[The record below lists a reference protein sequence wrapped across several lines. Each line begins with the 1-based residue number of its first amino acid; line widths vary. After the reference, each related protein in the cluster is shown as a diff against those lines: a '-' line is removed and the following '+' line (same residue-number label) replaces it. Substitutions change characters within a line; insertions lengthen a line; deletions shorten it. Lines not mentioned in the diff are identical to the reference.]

1 MALRWRLSQAWNA
14 VIVVVVLVSVVT
26 QLVLVVRGVDVLVE
40 DDGDIAST
48 PTRVLRFFSY
58 FTIQSNLLAMATAA
72 TLVARPD
79 RDGRWWRI
87 ARIAA
92 VVGMTVTFFVYYIAL
107 RPILDLQGVTKATD
121 IAFHYVAPI
130 MTVGGWLLF
139 GPRPRIDP
147 GSLLRHLVWPV
158 GYLAYILVLGAV
170 SEWYPYPFID
180 ADDLG
185 YATSLFHAVLVTA
198 LLLAVGG
205 AYWYLDKAMREFPK
219 PSLRTELLSTGNE
232 VNRTR
237 SGS

>member
-1 MALRWRLSQAWNA
+1 VVGRWRASQVWNT
-14 VIVVVVLVSVVT
+14 VIVVVVLVSMTT

-40 DDGDIAST
+40 DDGTVAST
-48 PTRVLRFFSY
+48 PMRVVRFFSY
-58 FTIQSNLLAMATAA
+58 FTIQSNLLAMVTAA
-72 TLVARPD
+72 TIVLRPD

-107 RPILDLQGVTKATD
+107 RPILDLHGVTRATD
-121 IAFHYVAPI
+121 IAFHYVAPL

-147 GSLLRHLVWPV
+147 GSLVRHLVWPV
-158 GYLAYILVLGAV
+158 AYLGYVLMFGAV
-170 SEWYPYPFID
+170 TEWYPYPFID

-185 YATSLFHAVLVTA
+185 YPTALFHALLVTV

-205 AYWYLDKAMREFPK
+205 VYWYLDKRLREFPK
-219 PSLRTELLSTGNE
+219 PSLRTEILSAG
-232 VNRTR
+232 
-237 SGS
+237 